1 MTHGRNIQIQS
12 CLGVLDKIK
21 DDKSMYVYQ
30 FQARDVHQDLE
41 KWKVAQGDPG
51 CQRHIK
57 HHIILFFLQM
67 LPEGWQDQPVSQK
80 KVLEDSRAQRGCLL
94 NLSPNPSFFLF
105 FFS

>member
-51 CQRHIK
+51 CQRQ
-57 HHIILFFLQM
+57 LNTTSYFFFLQM
-67 LPEGWQDQPVSQK
+67 LPEGWQDQPCLPEKGPGRQPRAARMPVELESESQ
-80 KVLEDSRAQRGCLL
+80 
-94 NLSPNPSFFLF
+94 FFLF